1 MAVKISHIIIPVKS
15 VEEMRK
21 AGEFFVNV
29 IGLHIRDGLPADGF
43 PTDADIWTEQGIRKP
58 DRILHLL
65 DDYDTFVDIVY
76 YKNRPTS
83 FTKGIGSGKGFA
95 LAFRVPDIKK
105 AWGKLK
111 DYPVQP
117 VCDPITYSDEPEPV
131 IMEGKEPWLGE
142 YFAFCA
148 LNMGRVSEDGEEQV
162 IELCEMKK
170 K

>member
-1 MAVKISHIIIPVKS
+1 MSVKISHIIIPVKS

-21 AGEFFVNV
+21 AGEFFINV

-43 PTDADIWTEQGIRKP
+43 ATGTDIWTEQGFRKP

-65 DDYDTFVDIVY
+65 DDFDTFVDIVY
-76 YKNRPTS
+76 YENRPTS
-83 FTKGIGSGKGFA
+83 FTKGVGSGKGFG

-105 AWGKLK
+105 AWDKCK
-111 DYPVQP
+111 DYPVKP
-117 VCDPITYSDEPEPV
+117 VCDPITYSDEPEAV

-148 LNMGRVSEDGEEQV
+148 LDMGRVSEDGEQQI

-170 K
+170 